1 MLSSAFAQ
9 SSLPHY
15 QIAVDHQHRRNLS
28 LLSRA
33 CVAHTDCCLL
43 NPAVTGPQRRKLRLI
58 VHKRRVDIC
67 ASAQTEHA
75 ETAVQHN
82 GFEWATNVSR
92 HGNVY
97 FAIDETSQACTASMS
112 SSSGDPTVALFFA
125 ASSYSVEF
133 DRIIPVLRS
142 KVPSLQ
148 HIIGCTVCFPGLFAC
163 CCGLHMQYGQHRLMH
178 ASRCMSMAFIHMHLC
193 EHAKKLQGFGVI
205 GDSAEGPQE
214 VEGEPAL
221 SLTLGVL
228 PGVSTFTHITAT
240 TASLDLRTHSV
251 RAMQS
256 CMHVHTCLPEPHLHI
271 GE

>member
-1 MLSSAFAQ
+1 MRSSAFAQ

-15 QIAVDHQHRRNLS
+15 HNAVNHQQRPALS

-33 CVAHTDCCLL
+33 CVAHTSCCLS
-43 NPAVTGPQRRKLRLI
+43 NPAVTGPQRRKLRLT

-133 DRIIPVLRS
+133 DRIIHVLRS
-142 KVPSLQ
+142 KVPSLL
-148 HIIGCTVCFPGLFAC
+148 HIIGCTVCFPVLYAC
-163 CCGLHMQYGQHRLMH
+163 CCGLHMQYGQQRLMH
-178 ASRCMSMAFIHMHLC
+178 ASRCMTMVFIQMHLC
-193 EHAKKLQGFGVI
+193 EHVKIAQCTCMP
-205 GDSAEGPQE
+205 SCSH
-214 VEGEPAL
+214 AL
-221 SLTLGVL
+221 SLRLRANWSSIVGIWSDWGL
-228 PGVSTFTHITAT
+228 CRGT
-240 TASLDLRTHSV
+240 TGS
-251 RAMQS
+251 
-256 CMHVHTCLPEPHLHI
+256 
-271 GE
+271 